1 MALTITID
9 ERWIEGRKKWTR
21 GTLLTNNTTYA
32 TGGLALPA
40 KESFGFYRQMDSLV
54 ITGEDS
60 ASATGYMT
68 SWDKSA
74 NKLMFY
80 VSHDTALATALPMD
94 EEGADALGT
103 RTYTY
108 IASGW

>member
-40 KESFGFYRQMDSLV
+40 KESFGFYRQMD
-54 ITGEDS
+54 
-60 ASATGYMT
+60 
-68 SWDKSA
+68 
-74 NKLMFY
+74 
-80 VSHDTALATALPMD
+80 
-94 EEGADALGT
+94 
-103 RTYTY
+103 
-108 IASGW
+108 